1 MNLGKESITQTTES
15 AESAF
20 SLRYRPFSLAVSAG
34 IYLLGR
40 ELGFNKEVGRVADTK
55 LQQKLVDY
63 VQDAHAMEQTV
74 STMLDSMISTTDDP
88 EITQMLKHHKQQTQ
102 EHERR
107 LRERLDALG
116 AGTSTTKAVGG
127 LGAALFKGVGDVAR
141 TDKPAKNAR
150 DGYMTEH
157 MEIAAYE
164 LLERLAKRAGDE
176 QTAEVARLNRAD
188 EQAMAKKIESNWDK
202 FLDLTLATPG
212 LLG

>member
-1 MNLGKESITQTTES
+1 M
-15 AESAF
+15 
-20 SLRYRPFSLAVSAG
+20 
-34 IYLLGR
+34 
-40 ELGFNKEVGRVADTK
+40 ADTK
-55 LQQKLVDY
+55 LQRKLVDY

-74 STMLDSMISTTDDP
+74 STMLDSMIATTDDP
-88 EITQMLKHHKQQTQ
+88 EITEMLKQHKRQTQ

-107 LRERLDALG
+107 LRERLDAMG
-116 AGTSTTKAVGG
+116 AGTSATRSVGG

-150 DGYMTEH
+150 DGFMTEH

-202 FLDLTLATPG
+202 VLDLTLATPG